1 MRFWWYIALPVLLLT
16 QYCGATV
23 DDPDLVRYADDIYS
37 QSGGVRVRHSA
48 LSAEGVVIYEQF
60 MRAERQAQRAFLW
73 RHLQLDNIHFV
84 HSDASWVTRMR
95 KPTLLFRAVAVRTA
109 RQRPALRG
117 SSSHTAQNYNLRELL
132 LDFPPEVY
140 PHLSMEHILNNEWD
154 VDHLPLFHDTL
165 VNQPRYNDKPDAALD
180 IETDFPADEELRY
193 AYNDPR
199 YRESDAVVNYRV
211 NWQDLL
217 KERLGFLSHPRD
229 TVEGEMATL
238 DWALN
243 VIKDNRQHEFF
254 QIPMIQDQLRR
265 RTPDMFDIDVNV
277 DALWNT
283 QYARETIYKVISEE
297 IDALIERV
305 VQRSTGTSTRR
316 RRFKR

>member
-23 DDPDLVRYADDIYS
+23 DDPGSAKD
-37 QSGGVRVRHSA
+37 GWGVHHMIPP
-48 LSAEGVVIYEQF
+48 LGPNKETF

-211 NWQDLL
+211 N
-217 KERLGFLSHPRD
+217 
-229 TVEGEMATL
+229 
-238 DWALN
+238 
-243 VIKDNRQHEFF
+243 
-254 QIPMIQDQLRR
+254 
-265 RTPDMFDIDVNV
+265 
-277 DALWNT
+277 
-283 QYARETIYKVISEE
+283 
-297 IDALIERV
+297 
-305 VQRSTGTSTRR
+305 
-316 RRFKR
+316 